1 MKKTICITALMLGCV
16 GVIFAGGLDKVVAK
30 ITGVSLTST
39 KSTAT
44 TSAIKGWLERIDL
57 TFSSTTSSADI
68 VVSASNSMTG
78 IERTL
83 LTIGGISNSISYAPR
98 YVPADN
104 TGTNLFT
111 DVANRFV
118 MLDEVIYLTATNAT
132 YSNQNLTAT
141 IIYERP

>member
-98 YVPADN
+98 YIPVDN

-111 DVANRFV
+111 DVGNRFV